1 MLFPEDKHIRVLRN
15 PSGALA
21 SPVVAKLHHLVAE
34 FLHPIQLMA
43 ERAVLLSIQI
53 RPQLARRLLLV
64 LLAMTVVLAWSVAHG
79 RNDNKCHLLRSRQKI
94 IHLIDNTVGMTAH
107 QPWPLASVVQAIMPT
122 RNNQGLRW
130 HYSPSSTMLSSKGS
144 EKSFFP
150 PRWDRKG
157 QGAPAEQHQ
166 NSCGQNLHGV
176 LLERGFAV

>member
-1 MLFPEDKHIRVLRN
+1 MLRN

-21 SPVVAKLHHLVAE
+21 SPVVAKLHHLIAE

-43 ERAVLLSIQI
+43 ECVVLLSRQI
-53 RPQLARRLLLV
+53 RPHLARRLVFV
-64 LLAMTVVLAWSVAHG
+64 LLAMTVVLAWSVVHG

-94 IHLIDNTVGMTAH
+94 IHLIDNTAGITVH

-150 PRWDRKG
+150 PMCRI
-157 QGAPAEQHQ
+157 A
-166 NSCGQNLHGV
+166 L
-176 LLERGFAV
+176 

>member
-1 MLFPEDKHIRVLRN
+1 MLRN
-15 PSGALA
+15 PSGALG

-43 ERAVLLSIQI
+43 ERVVLLSIQI
-53 RPQLARRLLLV
+53 RPQLARRLVFV

-94 IHLIDNTVGMTAH
+94 IHLIDNTVGMTVH

-150 PRWDRKG
+150 PMWSCVTAAHWPSTR
-157 QGAPAEQHQ
+157 APCKCQ
-166 NSCGQNLHGV
+166 S
-176 LLERGFAV
+176 RSR

>member
-1 MLFPEDKHIRVLRN
+1 MLFPEDKQLGVLRN

-53 RPQLARRLLLV
+53 GAHLARRLVFV

-94 IHLIDNTVGMTAH
+94 IHLIDNTVGIAVH

-150 PRWDRKG
+150 PMC
-157 QGAPAEQHQ
+157 AAM
-166 NSCGQNLHGV
+166 L
-176 LLERGFAV
+176 RG